1 MRSLGRVQCC
11 RLERHFKCLEEEGGE
26 ARVEDAQVL
35 RAGDAVAL
43 VFEDDKVVGYAVLLE
58 GYCDSVDVLRRD
70 VRVLR
75 ALDDQ
80 EVPLDCLYEV
90 DRGPFT
96 VTVGDIFGGT
106 AHHLLA
112 VGSEVGARGVV
123 VECEVGH
130 TADRGCGGDDLGL
143 EVRDRPP
150 RRVFAVGGACNANAS
165 RLCHIG
171 IDQRLD
177 PAPYVFLLPTAPA
190 VLLYRLLERETEPR
204 AAPVVRRQHVEA
216 PRGQVLDLGVEPVF
230 GVASRAAVDQ
240 HDGSKLLAGCTV
252 EPTLYLYAVH
262 RPPAEVFGGDEP
274 LRTYASPSWQ
284 ARKTGRFAV
293 LSVVVY
299 EVHGVKGVVVSADPV
314 VVGLGQRYEVAPRVL

>member
-11 RLERHFKCLEEEGGE
+11 RLERHFERHEEEGGE

-43 VFEDDKVVGYAVLLE
+43 VFEDDKVVGYAVLFK
-58 GYCDSVDVLRRD
+58 GFCDSVDVIRSD

-80 EVPLDCLYEV
+80 EVPLDILYEV

-96 VTVGDIFGGT
+96 VTVGDILGGT

-130 TADRGCGGDDLGL
+130 TADRGCGGDELGL
-143 EVRDRPP
+143 EVCDRPP
-150 RRVFAVGGACNANAS
+150 RRVSAVGGACNANAS
-165 RLCHIG
+165 RLCHVG

-177 PAPYVFLLPTAPA
+177 PTPYVFLLPTAPA
-190 VLLYRLLERETEPR
+190 VLLYGVLEREAETR

-230 GVASRAAVDQ
+230 GMACRAAVDQ
-240 HDGSKLLAGCTV
+240 HDGSKLLAGCAV
-252 EPTLYLYAVH
+252 EPTLYLYAVD

-274 LRTYASPSWQ
+274 LRTYASPSCDAWR
-284 ARKTGRFAV
+284 AGRWAGRGGGG
-293 LSVVVY
+293 Y
-299 EVHGVKGVVVSADPV
+299 EVHGVKGVVASADPV
-314 VVGLGQRYEVAPRVL
+314 VFGLGQRYEV